1 MNHGLMAL
9 DVSYAERARGGGAN
23 TNAKDGGASLD
34 HARALVA
41 RLRTGDA
48 AALGEAYDLHHAHV
62 RTFARR
68 LVGDDAS
75 AEDVVQDTFVALP
88 GAIRRFRGEASL
100 RTFLLGVAV
109 NHARHHVRAAAR
121 RRAAMERLGGEL
133 PRPRAASP
141 EEAAEGEELARTLAR
156 GLDEL
161 SLDHRAAFVLC
172 EVEERSS
179 AEAALVLSV
188 PEATVRTRLLH
199 AKKKLRAWFEKRGVR

>member
-9 DVSYAERARGGGAN
+9 EVTCAAAEAERSEGSS
-23 TNAKDGGASLD
+23 D
-34 HARALVA
+34 LVA
-41 RLRTGDA
+41 RLRRGDWTA
-48 AALGEAYDLHHAHV
+48 VGEAYDLHHAHV
-62 RTFARR
+62 RAFARR

-75 AEDVVQDTFVALP
+75 AEDVVQETFVALL
-88 GAIRRFRGEASL
+88 GAVQGFRGTAPF

-121 RRAAMERLGGEL
+121 RRAAMDRMSGEPLG
-133 PRPRAASP
+133 PRAPSP
-141 EEAAEGEELARTLAR
+141 EDEAEGAELAQMLAR

-179 AEAALVLSV
+179 VEAALVLGV

-199 AKKKLRAWFEKRGVR
+199 AKKKLRAWLTRHVPRARAEAR